1 MFRVAEP
8 LITSKNAGTAK
19 TVYALNHGVK
29 LSDVNGSITKSATLS
44 RTKRQRSGSRARRHT
59 KY

>member
-8 LITSKNAGTAK
+8 LITSNNVSTVK
-19 TVYALNHGVK
+19 TVFTLNDGVK
-29 LSDVNGSITKSATLS
+29 LSDINGSITKSITRN
-44 RTKRQRSGSRARRHT
+44 RTKRQRSNIRARRHM

>member
-8 LITSKNAGTAK
+8 LITSKNTGTAK
-19 TVYALNHGVK
+19 TVYALNYGVK
-29 LSDVNGSITKSATLS
+29 LSDVNGSITKSAAMI
-44 RTKRQRSGSRARRHT
+44 RTKRQRCDNRARRHT